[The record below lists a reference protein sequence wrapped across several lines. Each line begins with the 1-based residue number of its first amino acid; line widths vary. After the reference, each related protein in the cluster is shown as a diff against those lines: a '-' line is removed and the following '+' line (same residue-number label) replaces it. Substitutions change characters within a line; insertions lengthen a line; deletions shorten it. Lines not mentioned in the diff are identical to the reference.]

1 MKTALITGH
10 LGFIGQHLWRALRAN
25 DDYVPIG
32 LDLKNGSHE
41 DIRSCVLPPADVC
54 FHLAAQT
61 NAHCTDAWDD
71 ANTNIMGTIRL
82 LDHYHDR
89 VVFAA
94 SATNPT
100 VPYSISKHACEH
112 YCDLYGARVVRMC
125 NITGP
130 GGHGVFEAFAK
141 AGVLKIA
148 GKGDQLREYAPVRRA
163 VAAFLDAAFDPP
175 GTLHLV
181 EGTKLTVM
189 EIAELFYPDKPRE
202 FVEQAPHDKKT
213 V

>member
-1 MKTALITGH
+1 M
-10 LGFIGQHLWRALRAN
+10 
-25 DDYVPIG
+25 
-32 LDLKNGSHE
+32 
-41 DIRSCVLPPADVC
+41 
-54 FHLAAQT
+54 AQI
-61 NAHCTDAWDD
+61 HQ
-71 ANTNIMGTIRL
+71 
-82 LDHYHDR
+82 
-89 VVFAA
+89 
-94 SATNPT
+94 
-100 VPYSISKHACEH
+100 
-112 YCDLYGARVVRMC
+112 
-125 NITGP
+125 GP